1 MAANQ
6 LIDVTTYQQA
16 LLAKLQNSY
25 AYIEKANTK
34 FREHENFK
42 GNLGTSISFDLP
54 IKYAADRTGLEVTT
68 FQATKQRQQTLTVD
82 EPINVAYEFSAQET
96 IYNVSDYMK
105 DFGDAAV
112 AEIGGEVEGN
122 VALNNLTHTYR
133 TFGDGVTDLSSYQ
146 QLAQAAVNYRN
157 TGSPKVNLCGIIPDV
172 KDPAIV
178 GNGLAQFVP
187 RRNDEIAM
195 SWEIGKFA
203 NVDWYTSNL
212 CPTHTAGTVGNTPQT
227 LTVIS
232 INAAGTQIT
241 LSGATASDADAI
253 KKNDILTFSDAV
265 SGVDNIRYLTE
276 YGHQVSQQKV
286 QVRATADAGADG
298 SGDVVINV
306 FPALNST
313 AGDAYRNISTAVVAD
328 MEITALKNHLAGIL
342 FYQPAL
348 MLGMPQ
354 LNKQDPFPTA
364 NSMDPDS
371 KVAVRLTYGSIFGKN
386 LTGFIHDALW
396 GSTLVDEYAM
406 RLAFVV

>member
-1 MAANQ
+1 MATNQ
-6 LIDVTTYQQA
+6 LIDVVTYQKS
-16 LLAKLQNSY
+16 LLAKLQNSF
-25 AYIEKANTK
+25 AYIEKANTQ
-34 FREHENFK
+34 FREHQNFK
-42 GNLGTSISFDLP
+42 GNLGTSISFELP
-54 IKYAADRTGLEVTT
+54 IKFAADRSSLEVTT
-68 FQATKQRQQTLTVD
+68 FQPTKMRQQTLTVD
-82 EPINVAYEFSAQET
+82 EPINVAYEYSNQET

-105 DFGDAAV
+105 DFGDSAV
-112 AEIGGEVEGN
+112 AEIGGEVEAN

-133 TFGDGVTDLSSYQ
+133 TFGDGVTDLNSFQ
-146 QLAQAAVNYRN
+146 QLAQAAANYRN
-157 TGSPKVNLCGIIPDV
+157 TGSPKVNLCGIIPDI

-195 SWEIGKFA
+195 SWDIGKFA
-203 NVDWYTSNL
+203 NVNWYTSNL
-212 CPTHTAGTVGNTPQT
+212 CPTHTAGTVGETAQT
-227 LTVIS
+227 LTVKV
-232 INAAGTQIT
+232 INSETQLT

-253 KKNDILTFSDAV
+253 KKNDILTFQDSV
-265 SGVDNIRYLTE
+265 SGVDNIRFLTE

-298 SGDVVINV
+298 SGDVVVNI

-313 AGDAYRNISTAVVAD
+313 AGDSARNISTAVVAD
-328 MEITALKNHLAGIL
+328 MELKALKSHLAGIL
-342 FYQPAL
+342 FYEPAL

-371 KVAVRLTYGSIFGKN
+371 KVAIRLTYGSIFGKN

-406 RLAFVV
+406 RLAFTV